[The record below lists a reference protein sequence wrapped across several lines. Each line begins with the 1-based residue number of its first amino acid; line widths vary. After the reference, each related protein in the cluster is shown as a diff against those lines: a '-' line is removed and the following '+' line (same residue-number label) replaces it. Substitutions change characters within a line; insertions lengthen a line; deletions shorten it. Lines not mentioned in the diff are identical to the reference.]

1 MTVIGE
7 VVLVAVTVS
16 VPLDRANEVML
27 VPPVFDGAVKE
38 TIALVGDVDAVATAV
53 TESGTVAEIVNV
65 SD

>member
-1 MTVIGE
+1 
-7 VVLVAVTVS
+7 VAVTVS
-16 VPLDRANEVML
+16 VPLDRAYEVML

-65 SD
+65 SDW